1 MQKRRANLLSRVLQV
16 TDAKHPGCT
25 IRQLIAGPITD
36 TPHPVGDECAS
47 DGRPAPRPLVGDSG
61 GLERFSYRLTSIED
75 PTTTTRRGQAL
86 SLDATTD
93 ILGSDGSTTIPIG
106 AASTS
111 PRTTLDV
118 GAGRGKEAPGWDD
131 FGASGGG
138 AGVGGNTY
146 PDNTQASHGTQ
157 SPSSNASLAGAI
169 PRQSVAVS
177 ADGERSF
184 LQASLYAG
192 HSPATAIAAGLD
204 PAASA
209 RGSRASVV
217 AEAVKLSIAGATVV
231 LGPVVGRVTQRSAV
245 VLVEAGSTAAVGC
258 VLTDG
263 VTGGQHRQVKPTRRR
278 HARRTLQS
286 YYSRCVYLLNQIS
299 AFGCNTIF

>member
-1 MQKRRANLLSRVLQV
+1 MQKRRANLPSRVLQV

-36 TPHPVGDECAS
+36 TPHPVGYECAS

-61 GLERFSYRLTSIED
+61 GLERFSYRLTRIED
-75 PTTTTRRGQAL
+75 PTTTTRRGHAL
-86 SLDATTD
+86 SLDATTG
-93 ILGSDGSTTIPIG
+93 IFGSDGSITLPIV

-118 GAGRGKEAPGWDD
+118 EAGRGKEAPGWDD
-131 FGASGGG
+131 FSASGGG
-138 AGVGGNTY
+138 VSPGGKTY
-146 PDNTQASHGTQ
+146 PGHTQVSHGTQ
-157 SPSSNASLAGAI
+157 SSSTNASLAGAI
-169 PRQSVAVS
+169 PKQAMTVS

-209 RGSRASVV
+209 RGVRASVV

-263 VTGGQHRQVKPTRRR
+263 VTGGQHRQVTPTRRQHVR
-278 HARRTLQS
+278 GTVQS
-286 YYSRCVYLLNQIS
+286 Y
-299 AFGCNTIF
+299 